1 MPQSLQTFKADLFK
15 ALGHPTRVR
24 ILELLREGE
33 KTVSQLIAALGVEGS
48 TASQQL
54 AILRMKNLVD
64 TRKAGSLIFYRVRD
78 PQVNDLLDVAR
89 RIFDTHVGQ
98 LRSMGNED
106 ALETSLSSSPGSRK
120 PKSLAHRT

>member
-1 MPQSLQTFKADLFK
+1 MPQSLQTFKAELFK

-33 KTVSQLIAALGVEGS
+33 RTVSQLTAALGVEGS

-64 TRKAGSLIFYRVRD
+64 TRKEGSLIFYRIRD

-89 RIFDTHVGQ
+89 RILDTHVGQ

-106 ALETSLSSSPGSRK
+106 AGANLTSSTGSRT
-120 PKSLAHRT
+120 A